1 MIENHGVLQ
10 ELINGCQS
18 EALIYY
24 EEVLKN
30 IHYLN
35 IGNEG
40 EGENKIKLRKI
51 YSEQDLIV

>member
-1 MIENHGVLQ
+1 MIENQGILQ

-35 IGNEG
+35 VGSEG
-40 EGENKIKLRKI
+40 EDKIKLRKI
-51 YSEQDLIV
+51 YNEPDLIV